1 MKTTL
6 SILAAA
12 VSTVSAQTWFT
23 GDKTRSHTT
32 SIENG
37 YLIEK
42 APIKIL
48 SPPKIDRLSVEWGD
62 IVGRWQIFLRSDN
75 VLPEEYKPCRF
86 TLGDWHSVTYRA
98 GDKDGGSFLMLS
110 LKSYEHAVEVR
121 NALTKQLKLS
131 ATQVSTESKETEKK
145 RKDYNK

>member
-6 SILAAA
+6 FILAAA

-48 SPPKIDRLSVEWGD
+48 SPPRIDSLSVEWGR
-62 IVGRWQIFLRSDN
+62 IVGRWQIFLRSEN

-86 TLGDWHSVTYRA
+86 TLGDWHSVTYGA
-98 GDKDGGSFLMLS
+98 GDKDGGSFLLLS
-110 LKSYEHAVEVR
+110 LKSYEHAIEVR
-121 NALTKQLKLS
+121 DALTKQLKLS
-131 ATQVSTESKETEKK
+131 KKQVSTESKETEKE
-145 RKDYNK
+145 RKKYNK